1 MEFAR
6 EVGVTQRGVGVTL
19 DRISALIKTKPG
31 QEDSAP
37 GESTEQKVQYNNRGL
52 ACLAEPGVS
61 LKPALKTVNS
71 AVLELRNRTSQA
83 ESEQENSS

>member
-19 DRISALIKTKPG
+19 DRISALIKTKPE

-37 GESTEQKVQYNNRGL
+37 GESSEQKAQHTS
-52 ACLAEPGVS
+52 GVS
-61 LKPALKTVNS
+61 GLGAGGGI
-71 AVLELRNRTSQA
+71 
-83 ESEQENSS
+83 